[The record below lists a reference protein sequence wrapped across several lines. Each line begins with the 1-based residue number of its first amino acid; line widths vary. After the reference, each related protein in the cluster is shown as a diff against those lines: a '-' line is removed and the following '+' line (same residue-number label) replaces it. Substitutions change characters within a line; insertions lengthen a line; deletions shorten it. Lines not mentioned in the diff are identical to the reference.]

1 METTEQYTPSPSKQK
16 QMDQQ
21 AIPVIREE
29 LKKSE
34 DHLLLLIDCVSEIN
48 PTLRPYLKQRIMMKR
63 VDIAALEIKLEKL
76 MRNVGL

>member
-1 METTEQYTPSPSKQK
+1 MTTAENTISPQKQK
-16 QMDQQ
+16 QIDQQ
-21 AIPVIREE
+21 AIPVIREK
-29 LKKSE
+29 LKQAE